1 MKFKLKYSDEAKGQ
15 FLELE
20 TSKNKLKQYKAVA
33 KTLGLMQTNLRHPS
47 WHTHKFDAIASPF
60 GAEVFESYAQNK
72 TPGAYRIFWCYGP
85 ARDELYIIAITP
97 HP

>member
-1 MKFKLKYSDEAKGQ
+1 MKFNLNYSDEAKGQ

-20 TSKNKLKQYKAVA
+20 TSKNKIKQYKAVA
-33 KTLGLMQTNLRHPS
+33 KTLGLMQSNLRHPS
-47 WHTHKFDAIASPF
+47 LHTHKFDAIKSPF

-72 TPGAYRIFWCYGP
+72 TSGAYRIFWCYGP
-85 ARDELYIIAITP
+85 QRSELYIIAITS

>member
-1 MKFKLKYSDEAKGQ
+1 MKFKLNYSDEAKSQ

-20 TSKNKLKQYKAVA
+20 NNPDKNRQYKAVA
-33 KTLGLMQTNLRHPS
+33 KTLGLMQINLRHTS
-47 WHTHKFDAIASPF
+47 LNTHKFDTIFSPF
-60 GAEVFESYAQNK
+60 GNEVFESYAQNR

-85 ARDELYIIAITP
+85 HRAELYIIAITP